1 MANFRELTKQEKK
14 QFRIFE
20 KGYVEGLKGVSP
32 NEKKEN
38 LAPDAAD
45 IMDAFKKSFIIF
57 MRNKKRYKDFADGY
71 TAGYFR
77 AMTSDQHRA
86 FLDPELNES
95 IHEYLQN
102 TWLHDKVFGKGE
114 ANG

>member
-1 MANFRELTKQEKK
+1 MANFRDLTKQEKK

-32 NEKKEN
+32 NEKKEM

-45 IMDAFKKSFIIF
+45 IKDAFKKTVIIF
-57 MRNKKRYKDFADGY
+57 KRNKLNYKEFHAGY

-77 AMTSDQHRA
+77 AMSSEQHRA

-114 ANG
+114 ANA